1 MAEQADALGSN
12 PGSSKEYEFDSHQG
26 DHHNERRTSM
36 KLRQHIH
43 GSCEL
48 AQEAQLHGL
57 EANETDPWDTALDA
71 ILWSASD
78 QRSEED
84 LDKALSWALVD
95 KTA

>member
-1 MAEQADALGSN
+1 MAEQEDALGSN

-36 KLRQHIH
+36 RLR
-43 GSCEL
+43 L
-48 AQEAQLHGL
+48 
-57 EANETDPWDTALDA
+57 TDYNDNTYMDTALDA

-78 QRSEED
+78 QSSEEK
-84 LDKALSWALVD
+84 LNKALSWALVD